1 MASEIRANLISPATA
16 STVTFGSSG
25 QTIALGSGATAS
37 GFGGGKVLQVVQGSS
52 TAVVSGSANSWVTVT
67 GLTATI
73 TPSATSSQILI
84 VASLSYTGPSANNSM
99 VRLARG
105 STGIGVGDVDGA
117 RTPSAFKMNRISAYG
132 AESGNITF
140 LDSPATTSA
149 TTYNIQ
155 ARSSVDTNTWYFNRM
170 NNDANNE
177 ETARGGSHIIL
188 MEIGA

>member
-117 RTPSAFKMNRISAYG
+117 RTPSAFKMNRISDYG
-132 AESGNITF
+132 AQSGNITF